1 MRQKRIFVRA
11 LGIILV
17 AFPLL
22 LQQEALPQQSAE
34 QLYEAA
40 LLKKN
45 ADGDLDGAIEIFR
58 QILARFPEE
67 RTVAAKAQLQIGMC
81 YEKLGKEKAKLAQE
95 SFQKVIN
102 DYPKQVETVKV
113 AREKLSGLLRAQT
126 LIQEGAREF
135 KMRQLLPKLW
145 D

>member
-1 MRQKRIFVRA
+1 MKKTVILIIAFMVLSLA
-11 LGIILV
+11 LGSLALQNGYDLFQKALAKERAEGNLEEAIALYQKVIIETKDESL
-17 AFPLL
+17 
-22 LQQEALPQQSAE
+22 
-34 QLYEAA
+34 
-40 LLKKN
+40 
-45 ADGDLDGAIEIFR
+45 
-58 QILARFPEE
+58 
-67 RTVAAKAQLQIGMC
+67 AAKAQLRIGIC